1 MSLAKRFP
9 RIAPVCAL
17 GLQAKRRLGWH
28 FDSKKYAGRRT
39 SDLLPFTIF
48 RHQSVLIRKLGS
60 ADLRLQHNKVKN
72 LKLASSRINSVT
84 IRPGETFSLWKLVGR
99 PTERKGYVEG
109 LLLANGEVTSG
120 IGGGLCQ
127 MANHLHWMFLH
138 TPLIVTERFHHGFDA
153 FPDSGRTVPFGT
165 GATLFYNYVDLQCR
179 NTTDTTFQITVWVTD
194 QHLKGEIRSDRE
206 VPERY
211 HIIERDHRFLRR
223 AADNK
228 HFRANRI
235 FRERRDTRTGQPLG
249 EELLMDNFCEMK
261 YDPPAEAKVETI

>member
-1 MSLAKRFP
+1 MSIAKRYP

-17 GLQAKRRLGWH
+17 GLQAKRRLAWH
-28 FDSKKYAGRRT
+28 LNSKKYAGRRT
-39 SDLLPFTIF
+39 AFQLPVVIF
-48 RHQSVLIRKLGS
+48 RHQSVLIRKLGN
-60 ADLRLQHNKVKN
+60 ADLRLQRNKVTN
-72 LKLASSRINSVT
+72 LKLAARRINSVT

-99 PTERKGYVEG
+99 PTARKGYVEG

-127 MANHLHWMFLH
+127 MANLLHWMFLH
-138 TPLIVTERFHHGFDA
+138 TPLTVTEKFHHGFDA

-165 GATLFYNYVDLQCR
+165 GATLFYNYVDLQCH
-179 NTTDTTFQITVWVTD
+179 NPTDQTFQITVWVTD
-194 QHLKGEIRSDRE
+194 EHLKGEIRSDRDI
-206 VPERY
+206 PERY

-223 AADNK
+223 AADGK

-235 FRERRDTRTGQPLG
+235 FRERRETSTGRPLG

-261 YDPPAEAKVETI
+261 YEPPAEAVVETI